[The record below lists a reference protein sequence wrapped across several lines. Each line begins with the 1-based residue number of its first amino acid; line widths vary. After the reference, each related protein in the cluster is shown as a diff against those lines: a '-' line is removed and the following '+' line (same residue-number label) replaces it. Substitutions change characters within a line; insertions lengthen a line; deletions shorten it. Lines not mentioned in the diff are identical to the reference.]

1 MIGSVWAQVRIP
13 GVIQGNYF
21 TYDVIAYWTSSDEN
35 ASVPADLLEINMTD
49 FYQVSI
55 VSVNGTE
62 ITTRTVWAFTN
73 GTQTASMGTID
84 VSTGE
89 SDGGFWAIVAAN
101 LGVNDVL
108 HPDGANDIAVNETIT
123 TEYLGGARET
133 NRLILSLTGSDSGG
147 NYVEH
152 VDYNFDKVTGMLVQ
166 LNDAKIYSDPTTTIT
181 KYWKIKDT
189 SSWLIPEFPS
199 ALILPLLMAVTMIA
213 AIAYKKKQLGMAKTL
228 TPS

>member
-1 MIGSVWAQVRIP
+1 
-13 GVIQGNYF
+13 
-21 TYDVIAYWTSSDEN
+21 
-35 ASVPADLLEINMTD
+35 MTD

-213 AIAYKKKQLGMAKTL
+213 AIAYKKKHLGMAKTL